1 MHVQYT
7 WSRIRP
13 LTVNDH
19 SFDVEQATAETT
31 FEKKARHSGTN
42 SQLNDQVCCPF
53 TKLEM
58 RRMLEVAY
66 GMIRKY
72 HFGYEIR
79 NAFTWYA
86 GPAGDFQ
93 RVLLQILGKMITAKF
108 ERGQTTAAADPFP
121 AFFFY
126 FFVHRVLRCCII
138 IMLGTNAVYIGT
150 SRAAVFVELLPTKSG
165 SHILCWI
172 LKG

>member
-7 WSRIRP
+7 CSRIRA

-31 FEKKARHSGTN
+31 FEKKARHNGTN

-79 NAFTWYA
+79 NAFFYLVCGTCRRFSTSSSTNPRKDNYSKIRTRPDN
-86 GPAGDFQ
+86 GGGGSLSC
-93 RVLLQILGKMITAKF
+93 LLFL
-108 ERGQTTAAADPFP
+108 
-121 AFFFY
+121 FFRSSSAQMLHHHHARNECCL
-126 FFVHRVLRCCII
+126 HRDEPCGCI
-138 IMLGTNAVYIGT
+138 Y
-150 SRAAVFVELLPTKSG
+150 RAS
-165 SHILCWI
+165 SD
-172 LKG
+172 

>member
-7 WSRIRP
+7 WSRIRA

-31 FEKKARHSGTN
+31 FEKKTRHSGTN

-72 HFGYEIR
+72 HGTLGTKFGTLLLGMR
-79 NAFTWYA
+79 DL
-86 GPAGDFQ
+86 PAIFN
-93 RVLLQILGKMITAKF
+93 
-108 ERGQTTAAADPFP
+108 E
-121 AFFFY
+121 FFY
-126 FFVHRVLRCCII
+126 
-138 IMLGTNAVYIGT
+138 
-150 SRAAVFVELLPTKSG
+150 KS
-165 SHILCWI
+165 SER
-172 LKG
+172 